1 MVESRIATSL
11 RAARERRGWS
21 REALAYHAGVSW
33 SAVAQIES
41 GRRQDIRLRSLA
53 ALATALGVS
62 VDHLIG
68 GGTLPVRQLIE
79 HRALLHATTEEFL
92 AGTVPFVRA
101 GIERAE
107 PVVVVVSAAR
117 IELLREALG
126 ADAGHVEFVESPQ
139 WYATPVEALN
149 ACHDH
154 VRQRLSEGASWI
166 RILGEPPCPGRS
178 RAERLAWAR
187 YEALVTLTL
196 AAVPA
201 TIVCTYDQ
209 ASFPPGMLALAAQTH
224 AQVTCAGDVRA
235 SSAYRPPEEFLLAAD
250 H

>member
-33 SAVAQIES
+33 SAVVQIES
-41 GRRQDIRLRSLA
+41 GRRQDIRLSSLS

-68 GGTLPVRQLIE
+68 GGAQPVRELLS
-79 HRALLHATTEEFL
+79 HRVLFYATAEEFL
-92 AGTVPFVRA
+92 AGTVPYLREGV
-101 GIERAE
+101 ERSE
-107 PVVVVVSAAR
+107 PVLAVAGAAR

-126 ADAGHVEFVESPQ
+126 AGAAHVEFVESSQ
-139 WYATPVEALN
+139 WYRAPAQAL
-149 ACHDH
+149 AGCRDY

-166 RILGEPPCPGRS
+166 RLLGEPVWAGRS

-187 YEALVTLTL
+187 YESLITL
-196 AAVPA
+196 ALAGSPA
-201 TIVCTYDQ
+201 SIVCTYDQ
-209 ASFPPGMLALAAQTH
+209 GSSPCSVLSQAAQTH
-224 AQVTCAGDVRA
+224 AELTCAGSVCA
-235 SSAYRPPEEFLLAAD
+235 SSAYRSPEEFLLAVE